1 MASGRAIVPEPSDEQ
16 LMLGYRDG
24 DAEAFATLYHRHR
37 GPLYRYLLHGCA
49 NPATAEELFQDV
61 WTNLIRVRDT
71 YRVEASFKTWLYR
84 LAHNR
89 LVDHYRRGQMPWVG
103 DKDLEAVPDP
113 APGHDQLVN
122 NADCV
127 QRLQVAL
134 GRLPAAQRE
143 AFILREEA
151 GMSLEAIGVC
161 AGVGRE
167 TIKSR
172 LRYALK
178 TLRVALEDC
187 L

>member
-1 MASGRAIVPEPSDEQ
+1 
-16 LMLGYRDG
+16 
-24 DAEAFATLYHRHR
+24 
-37 GPLYRYLLHGCA
+37 
-49 NPATAEELFQDV
+49 
-61 WTNLIRVRDT
+61 
-71 YRVEASFKTWLYR
+71 
-84 LAHNR
+84 
-89 LVDHYRRGQMPWVG
+89 
-103 DKDLEAVPDP
+103 
-113 APGHDQLVN
+113 
-122 NADCV
+122 
-127 QRLQVAL
+127 

-172 LRYALK
+172 LRYAVK